1 MRVLSRLRRARRSLI
16 AQSMPPPLFPGA
28 EGLGFRRWM
37 IAVVACILAIWA
49 GVTLADS
56 PYMVF
61 AGFAGLLYV
70 GTLSV
75 NARTLAWLVIAL
87 EPAALIVPF
96 FPGRPFW
103 WELCA
108 LLAWPSLLAFFLVNR
123 QKLADLKF
131 DRLERQA
138 LIALSGYLV
147 VLLGLMLYRGVGF
160 RVLGGAQMGGRFY
173 VQQVILAIVPLLMI
187 TAGLS
192 RKQLLWATAI
202 GWSMSLTYLV
212 SDFAF
217 SMSGGVMQR
226 ILYFIEV
233 PTDAVNFVVG
243 YEVTGMRRYQS
254 LWYVAAAG
262 LACIWTLAPLR
273 DLLGKYVLIAGPF
286 MLGLLALGL
295 GSGHRTLLI
304 LALTTLIFLTV
315 FQRFWNP
322 LRAVVG
328 ILVTTFAVIVLYATA
343 DQLPMPIQR
352 SISFLPG
359 IEVQALAERNAV
371 DTLNDR
377 IGILKL
383 AINDVPRYLVL
394 GRGFGMERFDK
405 LPGDVVQ
412 DNVWMGYIN
421 GYFYNGTLGLLLKT
435 GLPGF
440 LFSSLFVWWASRMA
454 LELVRLVW
462 RRSMHEQTWF
472 DRFCFL
478 VCAQWFALLIFFYLT
493 HGDASLWM
501 QDFALPAALIMICR
515 RRQLQDE
522 SVDLVDAPSHA
533 TSGHA

>member
-1 MRVLSRLRRARRSLI
+1 
-16 AQSMPPPLFPGA
+16 MPPSLFPGA
-28 EGLGFRRWM
+28 DGLGLRRWT
-37 IAVVACILAIWA
+37 IAAGGCVFAIWA

-56 PYMVF
+56 PYLVF
-61 AGFAGLLYV
+61 AGLAGLLYV
-70 GTLSV
+70 GTLAV
-75 NARTLAWLVIAL
+75 NAPVLAWLVIAL
-87 EPAALIVPF
+87 QPAALIVPF

-108 LLAWPSLLAFFLVNR
+108 LLAWPSLLAHFLVNR
-123 QKLADLKF
+123 EKLEALQF
-131 DRLERQA
+131 DRLERRA
-138 LIALSGYLV
+138 LVALGGYLA
-147 VLLGLMLYRGVGF
+147 VLVGLMLYRGVGF
-160 RVLGGAQMGGRFY
+160 RVLGGTQMGGRFY
-173 VQQVILAIVPLLMI
+173 MQQVILAVVPVLMI
-187 TAGLS
+187 AANLS
-192 RKQLLWATAI
+192 RKQLLWATVV

-212 SDFAF
+212 SDFSF
-217 SMSGGVMQR
+217 SMGGGVMQR

-254 LWYVAAAG
+254 LWFVAAAG
-262 LACIWTLAPLR
+262 LACTWTLAPLK
-273 DLLGKYVLIAGPF
+273 DLLGRYVLIAGPI

-304 LALTTLIFLTV
+304 LTVTTLVFLTL

-328 ILVTTFAVIVLYATA
+328 VLAITGAVIVLYAMA
-343 DQLPMPIQR
+343 DQLPMPVQR

-359 IEVQALAERNAV
+359 IRVQELAEHNAV

-383 AINDVPRYLVL
+383 AINDVPRYLLL
-394 GRGFGMERFDK
+394 GRGFGMERIDQ
-405 LPGDVVQ
+405 LPGDIVQ
-412 DNVWMGYIN
+412 DNILTGYIN

-440 LFSSLFVWWASRMA
+440 LFSSLFVWWSSRMA

-462 RRSMHEQTWF
+462 RRTVQEQTWF
-472 DRFCFL
+472 DRFCIL
-478 VCAQWFALLIFFYLT
+478 VCAQWFSLIVFFYLT

-522 SVDLVDAPSHA
+522 FVDQIDSPSQA
-533 TSGHA
+533 TSDP

>member
-1 MRVLSRLRRARRSLI
+1 MSPS
-16 AQSMPPPLFPGA
+16 LFPGA
-28 EGLGFRRWM
+28 DGLGLRRWT
-37 IAVVACILAIWA
+37 IAVVGCLVAIWA
-49 GVTLADS
+49 GVTLAES
-56 PYMVF
+56 PYLVF
-61 AGFAGLLYV
+61 AGLAGLLYV

-75 NARTLAWLVIAL
+75 NARPLAWLVIAL
-87 EPAALIVPF
+87 QPAALIVPF

-108 LLAWPSLLAFFLVNR
+108 LLAWPSLLAYGLVNR
-123 QKLADLKF
+123 QKLAELKF
-131 DRLERQA
+131 DRLEKRS

-173 VQQVILAIVPLLMI
+173 VQQVILSVVPVLMI
-187 TAGLS
+187 IAGLS
-192 RKQLLWATAI
+192 RKQLLWATAV
-202 GWSMSLTYLV
+202 GWSMALTYLV
-212 SDFAF
+212 ADFSF
-217 SMSGGVMQR
+217 SLGGGVMQR
-226 ILYFIEV
+226 VLYFIEV

-243 YEVTGMRRYQS
+243 YEITGMRRYQS

-273 DLLGKYVLIAGPF
+273 DLLGKYILLAGPLL
-286 MLGLLALGL
+286 LGLLALGL

-304 LALTTLIFLTV
+304 MAVLTLFFLSF

-322 LRAVVG
+322 LRVVVGLLGITVAVV
-328 ILVTTFAVIVLYATA
+328 TLYATA
-343 DQLPMPIQR
+343 DQLPMPVQR

-359 IEVQALAERNAV
+359 IRVQDLAERNAV

-394 GRGFGMERFDK
+394 GRGFGMERFDQ
-405 LPGDVVQ
+405 LPGDSVY

-435 GLPGF
+435 GFPGF
-440 LFSSLFVWWASRMA
+440 LFSSLFVWWVSQMA

-462 RRSMHEQTWF
+462 RRDGQNQSWF
-472 DRFCFL
+472 DRFCLL
-478 VCAQWFALLIFFYLT
+478 VCAQWFSLIIFFYLT

-522 SVDLVDAPSHA
+522 PASQPDEEPLHVA
-533 TSGHA
+533 SGQT